1 MNVSNVNQL
10 FNEKI
15 QEINSRL
22 PAETNVNN
30 KFQAILEQA
39 QLKTSNTSNV
49 EKVQETQ
56 TTTTSDTDD
65 VNNLLKTMLTTQA
78 LLNSTSSNL
87 FGDSS
92 SSSSIFPTS
101 TFNNSIST
109 LQQTQLLNA
118 LNKKSSSN

>member
-1 MNVSNVNQL
+1 MNVSSVNQL

-22 PAETNVNN
+22 PSETNVNN

-39 QLKTSNTSNV
+39 QLKTSSTSEI
-49 EKVQETQ
+49 EKVQEPQ
-56 TTTTSDTDD
+56 ATTASDTDD
-65 VNNLLKTMLTTQA
+65 VNTLLKTMLTTQA
-78 LLNSTSSNL
+78 LLGSTSSNL

-92 SSSSIFPTS
+92 SSSGLFPTS
-101 TFNNSIST
+101 TFNNSISS

-118 LNKKSSSN
+118 LTKKSSSN

>member
-15 QEINSRL
+15 QDINSRL
-22 PAETNVNN
+22 PAETNINN
-30 KFQAILEQA
+30 KFQSILEQA
-39 QLKTSNTSNV
+39 QLKTSSTSNV

-56 TTTTSDTDD
+56 TTTSNTDD
-65 VNNLLKTMLTTQA
+65 VNNLLKTMLTTQS

-92 SSSSIFPTS
+92 SSSGIFPTS
-101 TFNNSIST
+101 TFNNSISM

>member
-15 QEINSRL
+15 QEVNSRL

-30 KFQAILEQA
+30 KFQAMLEQA
-39 QLKTSNTSNV
+39 QLKNSNSSNT
-49 EKVQETQ
+49 EKIQETKA
-56 TTTTSDTDD
+56 TSSSDTDN

-78 LLNSTSSNL
+78 LLGSTSSNL

-92 SSSSIFPTS
+92 SSSGPFPTS
-101 TFNNSIST
+101 TFNNSIAS
-109 LQQTQLLNA
+109 LQQTQLLNV